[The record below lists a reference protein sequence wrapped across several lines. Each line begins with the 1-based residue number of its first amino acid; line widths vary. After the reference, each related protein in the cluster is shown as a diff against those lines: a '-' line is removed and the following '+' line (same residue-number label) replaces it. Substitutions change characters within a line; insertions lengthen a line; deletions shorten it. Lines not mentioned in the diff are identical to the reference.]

1 MKYWIFYTSL
11 ITNCLAFSRN
21 LKYPGFSYTYRSYLY
36 RCSSAV
42 SLTEYL
48 ISSLESR
55 DKTILEVFESISR
68 STRQIAGDIAMAP
81 LSGLI
86 GSANEENASGDFQKK
101 LDVVSNKKLKTELAK
116 VKGIYALTSEEED
129 DALYLDLN
137 GRYMISY
144 DPLDG
149 SSNIDC
155 AIPTGTI
162 FGVYDVLTPGY
173 EAGSLLRA
181 GNSIVAA
188 GYCLYSS
195 SLELVISVGEGCQGF
210 TRNPSDGEYYLTRPN
225 IICPNRGP
233 FYSLNEARS
242 PDWPQGLQNYINAI
256 KSGRGSWGKKYSSR
270 YVCSLVADF
279 HRTLLYGG
287 WAGNPRRHLRLLYE
301 AAPLA
306 FLAEQASGKAY
317 DGKVRILDIVPT
329 KLHERVCVFMGS
341 AEDIEELVSYGDV
354 QQLSSQK
361 YEA

>member
-1 MKYWIFYTSL
+1 M
-11 ITNCLAFSRN
+11 
-21 LKYPGFSYTYRSYLY
+21 
-36 RCSSAV
+36 
-42 SLTEYL
+42 
-48 ISSLESR
+48 
-55 DKTILEVFESISR
+55 
-68 STRQIAGDIAMAP
+68 
-81 LSGLI
+81 
-86 GSANEENASGDFQKK
+86 
-101 LDVVSNKKLKTELAK
+101 
-116 VKGIYALTSEEED
+116 KGIYALTSEEED

-233 FYSLNEARS
+233 FYSLNEARY